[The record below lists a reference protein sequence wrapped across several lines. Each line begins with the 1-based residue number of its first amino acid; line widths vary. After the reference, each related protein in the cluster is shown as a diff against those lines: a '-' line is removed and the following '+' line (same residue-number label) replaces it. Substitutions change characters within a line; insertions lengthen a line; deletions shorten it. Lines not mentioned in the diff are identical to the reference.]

1 MTDRSAPSG
10 TVATLDNGLVVFL
23 QEDHSA
29 PLASMWTWYRVGSR
43 NEPPGL
49 TGSSHW
55 VEHMQ
60 FKGTPAL
67 AKGQIFR
74 DVSRYGGVL
83 NAMTSHDWT
92 AYYETLPADQID
104 LAIDIESDR
113 MVNSLFDPA
122 ETESERTVIL
132 SERQG
137 AENRPTYL
145 LYEELVSAAFRAH
158 PYGHSIIG
166 FETDLRT
173 MSRDDLYQHYQSHYH
188 PGNAVLVLVGDFHVP
203 EMLARLDRAFNPI
216 PAGPP
221 PPPVRAQEPPQL
233 GERRVVLRRPAPTSY
248 LQIAYHAPAAT
259 SPDVPA
265 LLLADAVL
273 SGGKGLGFGGG
284 GGLGRS
290 ARLYRR
296 LVSSGLA
303 RGAGS
308 NFDLYLD
315 PYLMTVAV
323 TALPDA
329 DPNQIEAAVDDEI
342 EQLRTSPVDEGELR
356 RAQKQMRSQY
366 TYSSEGVTN
375 QAYRLG
381 QMEIVASH
389 ERAESLLADLELVT
403 PDDIQQV
410 ANRYLGVE
418 NRTVGWLLPAEP
430 GNGSLAAE
438 PAAPLEMSGIER
450 YRCWGIGGN
459 IDRDRHPFEQAA
471 LPNGMTVLG
480 QVRPHSPSVDVRI
493 RLDTGAVRDPAE
505 QSGLASF
512 TARGMQRGTTSLSFA
527 ELNERTDS
535 LGASL
540 GVDAGRHHTEVGIR
554 SLVEDLP
561 VLLELAADVIR
572 RPTFPEAEIETVR
585 AQILSGIREA
595 DNDTGSRASRAFRQ
609 LLFPPPHPLGRRVS
623 GELDTVAG
631 ISPADLARFH
641 ATHLDP
647 AQAVVAVVGG
657 VGSFTDVVALIER
670 AFGDWSAASLP
681 APNITFPPPPPASQE
696 SRLAIPG
703 KSQAD
708 IVLGLPT
715 VARNH
720 PSYYALDMANLILGR
735 LGLMGRLGA
744 QVRDK
749 QGLAYYAG
757 SQIEPSVE
765 GSLWIGRAGVDPANI
780 ERAIDGVLTELRLI
794 RDQPVSEEEIADAK
808 SYLVG
813 VLPLALE
820 SNAGVAATLLNI
832 HRYGLGLDYI
842 DRYPSIVR
850 ALTRDDLLATMRQAL
865 DPDRVAIAIAGPP
878 SIADREDRK
887 YSPTTP

>member
-1 MTDRSAPSG
+1 MTDLSAPSK

-29 PLASMWTWYRVGSR
+29 PLVSMWTWYRVGSR

-60 FKGTPAL
+60 FKGTPTL

-74 DVSRYGGVL
+74 DVSRFGGIL

-104 LAIDIESDR
+104 LAIAIESDR
-113 MVNSLFDPA
+113 MVSSLFDPA

-166 FETDLRT
+166 FESDLKT
-173 MSRDDLYQHYQSHYH
+173 MSRDDLYQHYRLHYH
-188 PGNAVLVLVGDFHVP
+188 PGNAFLVLVGDFQAP
-203 EMLARLDRAFNPI
+203 EMLERLDRAFSPI
-216 PAGPP
+216 PTGPL
-221 PPPVRAQEPPQL
+221 PPPVRALEPPQL
-233 GERRVVLRRPAPTSY
+233 GERRVLLRRPAPTSY

-284 GGLGRS
+284 GGIGRS

-303 RGAGS
+303 RSASS

-323 TALPDA
+323 TALPDS
-329 DPNQIEAAVDDEI
+329 DPTEIEAAVDDEI
-342 EQLRTSPVDEGELR
+342 EQLLTSPVEEGELR

-381 QMEIVASH
+381 QMEIVATP
-389 ERAESLLADLELVT
+389 ERAESLLADIGAVT
-403 PDDIQQV
+403 PEDIQHV
-410 ANRYLGVE
+410 TNRYLATE
-418 NRTVGWLLPAEP
+418 NRTVGWLLPAAP
-430 GNGSLAAE
+430 GSGSVASE
-438 PAAPLEMSGIER
+438 SAAPVAPCGIER
-450 YRCWGIGGN
+450 YRFWGIGGLAEP
-459 IDRDRHPFEQAA
+459 DRHPFEQAE
-471 LPNGMTVLG
+471 LSNGMTVLG

-493 RLDTGAVRDPAE
+493 RLDAGAVRDPAE
-505 QSGLASF
+505 QSGLAAF

-540 GVDAGRHHTEVGIR
+540 GVDAGRHHTEIGIR

-572 RPTFPEAEIETVR
+572 RPTFPATEIETVR

-609 LLFPPPHPLGRRVS
+609 LLFPPPHPLGRRVA

-631 ISPADLARFH
+631 ISRAELATFH
-641 ATHLDP
+641 ATQLGP
-647 AQAVVAVVGG
+647 AQAVIAIVGG
-657 VGSFTDVVALIER
+657 VDSFPAIVELLDR
-670 AFGDWSAASLP
+670 SFGDWSVNALP
-681 APNITFPPPPPASQE
+681 PPDITFPPPPTTSLE
-696 SRLAIPG
+696 SRIAIPG

-715 VARNH
+715 LARNH

-757 SQIEPSVE
+757 SQIEPGVE
-765 GSLWIGRAGVDPANI
+765 GSLWTSRAGVDPANI
-780 ERAIDGVLTELRLI
+780 ERAIHGVLTELRLI
-794 RDQPVSEEEIADAK
+794 RDQPVGEDEIADAK

-850 ALTRDDLLATMRQAL
+850 ALTKDDLLTTMRDAL
-865 DPDRVAIAIAGPP
+865 VPDVVAIGIASPP
-878 SIADREDRK
+878 PIDH
-887 YSPTTP
+887 

>member
-1 MTDRSAPSG
+1 MTDRNTPPAA
-10 TVATLDNGLVVFL
+10 VATLDNGLAIFL

-29 PLASMWTWYRVGSR
+29 PLVSMWTWYRVGSR

-60 FKGTPAL
+60 FKGTPSL

-74 DVSRYGGVL
+74 DVSRHGGVL

-104 LAIDIESDR
+104 LAITIEADR

-166 FETDLRT
+166 FESDLRA
-173 MSRDDLYQHYQSHYH
+173 MSRDDLFQHYRSHYH
-188 PGNAVLVLVGDFHVP
+188 PGNAFLVVVGDFHAP
-203 EMLARLDRAFNPI
+203 DLLERLDRAFSPI
-216 PAGPP
+216 PAGAAPP
-221 PPPVRAQEPPQL
+221 PTRAQEPPQL

-273 SGGKGLGFGGG
+273 SGGKGLGFGSGG
-284 GGLGRS
+284 GIGRS

-303 RGAGS
+303 RAAGS

-323 TALPDA
+323 TALPDS
-329 DPNQIEAAVDDEI
+329 DPSQIEAAVDDEI
-342 EQLRTSPVDEGELR
+342 ERLRTSPVEEDELQ
-356 RAQKQMRSQY
+356 RAQKQMRAQY

-381 QMEIVASH
+381 QMEIVATP
-389 ERAESLLADLELVT
+389 ERAESLLADIEAVT
-403 PDDIQQV
+403 PEDIQQV
-410 ANRYLGVE
+410 ANRYLGTD

-430 GNGSLAAE
+430 GSGSVQAE
-438 PAAPLEMSGIER
+438 TPTPAAMYDIGR
-450 YRCWGIGGN
+450 YRFWGIGGLPES
-459 IDRDRHPFEQAA
+459 DRHPFEQAE
-471 LPNGMTVLG
+471 LSNGMTVLG

-493 RLDTGAVRDPAE
+493 RLDAGAVCDPAE
-505 QSGLASF
+505 QSGLAAF
-512 TARGMQRGTTSLSFA
+512 TARGLTRGTSNLSF
-527 ELNERTDS
+527 EQLNERTDS

-540 GVDAGRHHTEVGIR
+540 GVDSGRHHTEIGIR

-561 VLLELAADVIR
+561 VMLDLAADVVR
-572 RPTFPEAEIETVR
+572 RPTFPDDEIETVR

-609 LLFPPPHPLGRRVS
+609 LLFPAPHPLGRRVA

-631 ISPADLARFH
+631 IARDELARFH
-641 ATHLDP
+641 ATQLGP
-647 AQAVVAVVGG
+647 SGAVVAVVGG
-657 VGSFTDVVALIER
+657 VDSFTEVVALIAR
-670 AFGDWSAASLP
+670 SFGDWTVSSLP
-681 APNITFPPPPPASQE
+681 SPDVTFPPPPSASLE
-696 SRLAIPG
+696 SRVSIAG

-720 PSYYALDMANLILGR
+720 ESYYALDMANLILGR

-744 QVRDK
+744 TVRDQ
-749 QGLAYYAG
+749 QGMAYYASSHLELG
-757 SQIEPSVE
+757 LE
-765 GSLWIGRAGVDPANI
+765 GSLWISRAGVDPTNVD
-780 ERAIDGVLTELRLI
+780 RAIDGVLTELRLI
-794 RDQPVSEEEIADAK
+794 REELVREEEIEDAK

-850 ALTRDDLLATMRQAL
+850 ALTREDLLTAMRQAL
-865 DPDRVAIAIAGPP
+865 NPEVVAIAVAGPP
-878 SIADREDRK
+878 AITA
-887 YSPTTP
+887 

>member
-1 MTDRSAPSG
+1 MTDWSTPSG
-10 TVATLDNGLVVFL
+10 TVATLDNGLGIFL

-29 PLASMWTWYRVGSR
+29 PLVSMWTWYRVGSR

-60 FKGTPAL
+60 FKGTPTL

-104 LAIDIESDR
+104 LAIAIESDR
-113 MVNSLFDPA
+113 MVNSLFDPD

-145 LYEELVSAAFRAH
+145 LYEELASAAFRAH

-166 FETDLRT
+166 FEDDLRA
-173 MSRDDLYQHYQSHYH
+173 MSRDDLYQHYRSHYH
-188 PGNAVLVLVGDFHVP
+188 PGNAFLVLVGDFHAP
-203 EMLARLDRAFNPI
+203 ELLERLDRAFSPI
-216 PAGPP
+216 LAGSPP
-221 PPPVRAQEPPQL
+221 PAVRAHEPPQL
-233 GERRVVLRRPAPTSY
+233 GERRVLLRRPAPTSY

-273 SGGKGLGFGGG
+273 SGGKGLGFGGS

-303 RGAGS
+303 RAAGS

-323 TALPDA
+323 TALPDS
-329 DPNQIEAAVDDEI
+329 DSSQIEAAVDDEI
-342 EQLRTSPVDEGELR
+342 ERLRTSPVEEDELR

-381 QMEIVASH
+381 QMEIVATP
-389 ERAESLLADLELVT
+389 ERAESLLTDIEAVT
-403 PDDIQQV
+403 PDDIQRV
-410 ANRYLGVE
+410 ANRYLGTD
-418 NRTVGWLLPAEP
+418 NRTVGWLLPTGSGAGSVQAEP
-430 GNGSLAAE
+430 SA
-438 PAAPLEMSGIER
+438 PAALYDIGC
-450 YRCWGIGGN
+450 YRFWGIGGLP
-459 IDRDRHPFEQAA
+459 RSDRHPFEQAE
-471 LPNGMTVLG
+471 LSNGITVLG

-493 RLDTGAVRDPAE
+493 RLDAGAVRDPAE
-505 QSGLASF
+505 QSGLAAF
-512 TARGMQRGTTSLSFA
+512 TARGLLRGTSSLSF
-527 ELNERTDS
+527 EQLNERTDS

-540 GVDAGRHHTEVGIR
+540 GVDGGRHHTEIAIR

-561 VLLELAADVIR
+561 VLLDLAADVVR
-572 RPTFPEAEIETVR
+572 RPTFPNDEIDTVR

-609 LLFPPPHPLGRRVS
+609 LLFPAPHPLGRRVA

-631 ISPADLARFH
+631 ISRDRLAQFH
-641 ATHLDP
+641 ATQLGP
-647 AQAVVAVVGG
+647 AGAVIAVVGG
-657 VGSFTDVVALIER
+657 VDSFAEVVTLIDR
-670 AFGDWSAASLP
+670 SFGDWSASALHSP
-681 APNITFPPPPPASQE
+681 DITFPPPPVTSIE
-696 SRLAIPG
+696 SRVTIPG

-715 VARNH
+715 VPRNH

-744 QVRDK
+744 TVRDQ
-749 QGLAYYAG
+749 QGMAYYA
-757 SQIEPSVE
+757 SSHLEPGLE
-765 GSLWIGRAGVDPANI
+765 GSLWISRAGVDPANV
-780 ERAIDGVLTELRLI
+780 ERAIDGVLTELRRI
-794 RDQPVSEEEIADAK
+794 REELVREEEIEDAK

-850 ALTRDDLLATMRQAL
+850 ALTREDLLITMQQAL
-865 DPDRVAIAIAGPP
+865 NSDVIAIAVAGPP
-878 SIADREDRK
+878 AITA
-887 YSPTTP
+887 